1 MAQDERP
8 NTLAHYRKRM
18 GFTQFQVARLLGW
31 KNVKGLCQLEAGR
44 SLPTLVTA
52 FNLSIIYRVPVEF
65 LFKSRY
71 TELREQ
77 MRTKE
82 AALAPLDQPPLP
94 LAFANSHDS

>member
-1 MAQDERP
+1 MVQDERP
-8 NTLAHYRKRM
+8 NALAHYRKRM

-31 KNVKGLCQLEAGR
+31 KNVKGLCQLESGR

-65 LFKSRY
+65 LFNGRY

-77 MRTKE
+77 MRTRE
-82 AALAPLDQPPLP
+82 TALAPLNQQPLP